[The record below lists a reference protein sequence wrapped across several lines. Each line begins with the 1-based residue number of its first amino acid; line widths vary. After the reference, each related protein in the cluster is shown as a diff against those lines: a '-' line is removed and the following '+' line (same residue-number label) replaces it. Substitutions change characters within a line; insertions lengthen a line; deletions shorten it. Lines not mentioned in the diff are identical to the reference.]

1 MKSVRRAHIV
11 VVADSDHALVFV
23 ACLRRMQLAEVTTV
37 AGLEEARHLC
47 RAGGV
52 NACIV
57 VVDDAVPDAP
67 PILQG
72 DAPGRGCGVP
82 TLMVVAV
89 VSPGLRKLA
98 RRAGYAGAIPAA
110 IAPRLLYRRIRA
122 ALQRRRAAANPRR
135 RRSAAIFA
143 TPFALESAAM
153 AGKPTLH

>member
-57 VVDDAVPDAP
+57 VVDDAVPE
-67 PILQG
+67 
-72 DAPGRGCGVP
+72 
-82 TLMVVAV
+82 
-89 VSPGLRKLA
+89 LRKLA

-110 IAPRLLYRRIRA
+110 IAPRMLYRRIRA